1 MQDINYI
8 GEHLLPGRLGH
19 FLLILAFVSAILASV
34 AYYFST
40 ARRENEVESIQWK
53 KIGRVAFLVQ
63 GLSVFGAIGTIF
75 YMMVNKYYEYD
86 YVWSHV
92 ADYLPLRY
100 LFPAFWEGQQGS
112 FLLWIF
118 WHVVLGLVLIRIGR
132 KWESSTLSVLSAI
145 QVFLLSMI
153 LGIYLLPEF
162 RLGVT
167 PFNLL
172 RESEGMSGLPIFTNA
187 NYLSM
192 IEGKGLNPL
201 LQNYWMIIHPPTL
214 FLGFASVTIPFCYA
228 VAGFWQKDFTG
239 WIKPVLP
246 WALFSAAILGTGI
259 VMGGAWAYEALSF
272 GGYWAWDPVEN
283 ASLVPWLI
291 LIGGIHTNLVAR
303 STGHSIKGTFLF
315 YGLAFFFIL
324 YSTFLTRSGILGDS
338 SVHAFTEMGLEWQ
351 LVIFML
357 AFLLLPAILYW
368 RSRKQ
373 VQEPEKE
380 EPITSR
386 EFWMFIG
393 SLVLLFSSGLII
405 FTTSL
410 PVLNKLIDVWG
421 SLIGQDLSA
430 WHKASP
436 ADPISHYNKYQIW
449 IALLVGL
456 LTGISQFLIYKGSR
470 WPEKKSAFIKNIA
483 WSAGISLVLTFLT
496 NLWIKSGSVI
506 YLVLLYSAIFA
517 ITSNLHYLASF
528 LKWKMKAAASVLSHA
543 GFGIMVIGVLASG
556 INKNYISNNAFA
568 MRGIFSDNDDRLH
581 KNVYLVKGEP
591 LFMGGFLATYVS
603 DSMIGHERVY
613 NIKFDRL
620 AEDQQTVR
628 ESFELNPY
636 LTYNAE
642 KTEMVNPNP
651 STKRYLSKDIFTH
664 ITAAPSRHISLE
676 SAREEDANLDY
687 QAVDLQLG
695 DTIEIDGI
703 YFTLKNLLTDPSHKD
718 YLREDGDVVFGAEI
732 MAWDS
737 THPPEMIRPVLAIK
751 QQRYIY
757 SYFDDY
763 NDLGARV
770 RLGEEGLHR
779 LYPDEQVLSYETYRQ
794 RLGDVFYFDG
804 YKITLSG
811 FDKEPV
817 NPAYLPQDGDIAV
830 AAVLNIES
838 PEGDHFV
845 AKPIFLIRDNRTFMV
860 KDFLPRIGMTLR
872 FASIDPA
879 TELLELMVAKTNVE
893 EIRFPVEIAL
903 NAPREDFIVLEAIEF
918 PGINLFWLGT
928 TLMMGG
934 MLLGMAR
941 RWKRDLR

>member
-1 MQDINYI
+1 MQEINYI

-19 FLLILAFVSAILASV
+19 FLLILAFVSAILSAVSYLL
-34 AYYFST
+34 AEGKSQT
-40 ARRENEVESIQWK
+40 PDESKQWIR
-53 KIGRVAFLVQ
+53 IGRWSFIIQ
-63 GLSVFGAIGTIF
+63 GLAIFGAIGTIF

-118 WHVVLGLVLIRIGR
+118 WHAVLGFVLIKISR
-132 KWESSTLSVLSAI
+132 KWEGSTLSVLALV
-145 QVFLLSMI
+145 QAFLISMI
-153 LGIYLLPEF
+153 LGIYLLPDF

-228 VAGFWQKDFTG
+228 IAGFWKKDSA
-239 WIKPVLP
+239 WLKAVLP
-246 WALFSAAILGTGI
+246 WSLFSAAILGTGI

-303 STGHSIKGTFLF
+303 STGHSIKGTFIF
-315 YGLAFFFIL
+315 YSLAFFFVL

-351 LVIFML
+351 LVIFMV
-357 AFLLLPAILYW
+357 AFLILPAGLFWKRQKAI
-368 RSRKQ
+368 
-373 VQEPEKE
+373 VEPENE
-380 EPITSR
+380 ESITSR

-393 SLVLLFSSGLII
+393 SLVLLFSAGLIT

-410 PVLNKLIDVWG
+410 PVLNKLIDAWG
-421 SLIGQDLSA
+421 SFIGQDLSK

-436 ADPISHYNKYQIW
+436 VDPISHYNKYQIW
-449 IALLVGL
+449 IALLIGFL
-456 LTGISQFLIYKGSR
+456 SGISQFLIYKGTG
-470 WPEKKSAFIKNIA
+470 WNNKKKSFFKNIA
-483 WSAGISLVLTFLT
+483 LSTAISAGLTVLI
-496 NLWIKSGSVI
+496 NLWIKTNSVL
-506 YLVLLYSAIFA
+506 YWLLLFSALFTIV
-517 ITSNLHYLASF
+517 SNLHYLISF
-528 LKWKMKAAASVLSHA
+528 LKLKFKSSASILSHV
-543 GFGIMVIGVLASG
+543 GFGIMIIGILASG

-568 MRGIFSDNDDRLH
+568 MRGIFGDDDDRLH
-581 KNVYLVKGEP
+581 KNIYLVKGEP

-603 DSMIGHERVY
+603 DTMIGHERVY
-613 NIKFDRL
+613 EVKFDRL
-620 AEDQQTVR
+620 AADNQTIT

-636 LTYNAE
+636 LTYNAA

-664 ITAAPSRHISLE
+664 ITAAPSRHIGLE
-676 SAREEDANLDY
+676 AAQEEDENLDY
-687 QAVDLQLG
+687 RTYKLKLG
-695 DTIEIDGI
+695 DTVEVEGK
-703 YFTLKNLLTDPSHKD
+703 YFSLQNLLTDPVHPD
-718 YLREDGDVVFGAEI
+718 YQREDGDIVFGAEI
-732 MAWDS
+732 TAWDS
-737 THPPEMIRPVLAIK
+737 THAPKTIRPVIAIK
-751 QQRYIY
+751 EQRFIY
-757 SYFDDY
+757 SYYDDY
-763 NDLGARV
+763 NDIGARL
-770 RLGEEGLHR
+770 RLQEEGIHQ
-779 LYPDEQVLSYETYRQ
+779 LYPDEQQLSYETYRQ
-794 RLGDVFYFDG
+794 KLGDVFFFDD
-804 YKITLSG
+804 YKITISG
-811 FDKEPV
+811 FDKDPV
-817 NPAYLPQDGDIAV
+817 NPSYLPKEGDIAV
-830 AAVLNIES
+830 AAIMEIES
-838 PEGDHFV
+838 PSGEKFT

-860 KDFLPRIGMTLR
+860 KEFLPKSGLTLR

-879 TELLELMVAKTNVE
+879 TELLDLMVAKMNVE
-893 EIRFPVEIAL
+893 EIEFPIEIAL
-903 NAPREDFIVLEAIEF
+903 GAPRDDFIVLEAIEF
-918 PGINLFWLGT
+918 PGINLFWIGT
-928 TLMMGG
+928 TMMMCG

-941 RWKRDLR
+941 RWRREII